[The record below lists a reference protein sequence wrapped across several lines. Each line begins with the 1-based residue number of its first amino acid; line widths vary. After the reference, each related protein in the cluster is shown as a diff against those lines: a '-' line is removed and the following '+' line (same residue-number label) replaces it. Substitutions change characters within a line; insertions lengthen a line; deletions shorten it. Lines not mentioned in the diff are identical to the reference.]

1 MKGMIIIMKKI
12 ASFTVNHDT
21 LKRGVYISRIDGD
34 AVTYDLR
41 MKMPNAGDFITPKSL
56 HTIEH
61 LLATYVRNSEFSDLV
76 IYAGPMGCRTGFYLI
91 LRDSVEKSEV
101 LSLLKKAF
109 SYIADFT
116 GEIPGS
122 RKEECGNY
130 LEHNLEQAK
139 RDAAQYL
146 EVLNNLAPDYNFE
159 Y

>member
-1 MKGMIIIMKKI
+1 MKKI